1 MCLFTF
7 DRAVML
13 QLKLINK
20 IHMPEVWLT
29 IWLLYELL
37 KSFVRNTIIAI
48 LANGKVKLIFGYMPD
63 QNTW

>member
-20 IHMPEVWLT
+20 IHMPEVRLT

-48 LANGKVKLIFGYMPD
+48 LTNGKVKLIFGYMPD
-63 QNTW
+63 QNT